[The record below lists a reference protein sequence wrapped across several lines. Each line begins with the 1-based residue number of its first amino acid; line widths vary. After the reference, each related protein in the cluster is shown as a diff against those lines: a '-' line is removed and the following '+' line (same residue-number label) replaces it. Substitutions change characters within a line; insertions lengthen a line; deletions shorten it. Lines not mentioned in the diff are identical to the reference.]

1 MEKTKL
7 VGLMINDLGINQLN
21 FYLINHINNL
31 IKSTNDYDF
40 MVFIKDL
47 IPPSM
52 RPECAV
58 LNSNE
63 IWSFDGIVI
72 STNLDSALSSLNA
85 VNVAKNVLYVW
96 DLEWLRA
103 GKNNYINNISIL
115 RNPNLEIV
123 ARSQE
128 HATAIEN
135 YANIEIQHIIPDINL
150 KDILYAI
157 TNR

>member
-1 MEKTKL
+1 MAKTKL
-7 VGLMINDLGINQLN
+7 VGLMINDLGVNQLN
-21 FYLINHINNL
+21 FYLINHINNSIRL
-31 IKSTNDYDF
+31 TNDYDF

-63 IWSFDGIVI
+63 IWAFDGILI

-85 VNVAKNVLYVW
+85 VNTAKNVLYMW

-115 RNPNLEIV
+115 RNPNLTVV
-123 ARSQE
+123 ARSPE
-128 HATAIEN
+128 HARAIEN
-135 YANIEIQHIIPDINL
+135 YANIKIQHIIPDANL
-150 KDILYAI
+150 KDILYA
-157 TNR
+157 TTTE